1 MIKLISAE
9 IENFRSITSKPLNV
23 QFKEF
28 TSIIG
33 PNNCGK
39 SNILR
44 SLQLFFTGGIE
55 DKKYDTEI
63 DFPKNPLLPKHAQTK
78 ITVTVSYE
86 PNKETILERAL
97 TELEAQKIQRRLDN
111 DLITLRL
118 SYSKN
123 GVESWQFIGKLGSR
137 NINKEAIYRI
147 RDALRQSVIFKYL
160 PIGRDSIDSVT
171 EEIGSD
177 LIRTI
182 FSGWSGAIKKRQEI
196 NESIFNL
203 VSKLKPEL
211 ESSSTSVTQ
220 SMAAVFPE
228 IQNLELQLPF
238 ENLEQML
245 PSLKPVLKDSAET
258 GLKSKGAGI
267 QTSSLLFLLKYL
279 ADNYP
284 QKFVRATFIWAIEE
298 PESFLHPAKQRSM
311 AKVLTD
317 FSKEVQTIITT
328 HCPHF
333 VPRDTIS
340 SCCYVIDKDTAQ
352 PWSTEVISQ
361 NYTDARKSLGVTLL
375 DSMSLYPINIVIE
388 GPSDEIYLSEA
399 LKKISSNELPNW
411 YDIKY
416 FPSGNATS
424 AALAFEW
431 MKDQADDSTNIIL
444 IMDGDKAGNDALNKL
459 TGRSLASGKDWKPN
473 KDYFQLAHDI
483 EELLSNRVKLEL
495 KKRHPSKIQ
504 LICNTSG
511 KITKFS
517 VSDGYKKTI
526 AVEAIQI
533 SEVDDLKKFYTLFEQ
548 IKESFI

>member
-284 QKFVRATFIWAIEE
+284 QRFVRATFIWAIEE

-399 LKKISSNELPNW
+399 LKKYQAMSFRTGTILSISLQETRPVQL
-411 YDIKY
+411 
-416 FPSGNATS
+416 
-424 AALAFEW
+424 L
-431 MKDQADDSTNIIL
+431 L
-444 IMDGDKAGNDALNKL
+444 LN
-459 TGRSLASGKDWKPN
+459 G
-473 KDYFQLAHDI
+473 
-483 EELLSNRVKLEL
+483 
-495 KKRHPSKIQ
+495 
-504 LICNTSG
+504 
-511 KITKFS
+511 
-517 VSDGYKKTI
+517 
-526 AVEAIQI
+526 
-533 SEVDDLKKFYTLFEQ
+533 
-548 IKESFI
+548 